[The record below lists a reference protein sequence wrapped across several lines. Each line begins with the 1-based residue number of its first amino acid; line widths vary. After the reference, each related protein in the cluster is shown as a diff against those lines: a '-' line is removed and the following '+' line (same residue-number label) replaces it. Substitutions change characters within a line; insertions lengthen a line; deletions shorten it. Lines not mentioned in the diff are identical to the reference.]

1 MKMLYLTK
9 WEEYAM
15 ADEIY
20 TVAQASQYLQVCE
33 KTVRRLI
40 SSNRLIAYRVG
51 NGNRSLRIKKSD
63 IDSYLEEHTNNT
75 KGAAINE

>member
-1 MKMLYLTK
+1 
-9 WEEYAM
+9 M

-40 SSNRLIAYRVG
+40 SSNKLIAYRVG
-51 NGNRSLRIKKSD
+51 NGNRSLRIKKTD
-63 IDSYLEEHTNNT
+63 IDTYLAEHANNT

>member
-1 MKMLYLTK
+1 
-9 WEEYAM
+9 M

-40 SSNRLIAYRVG
+40 SSNKLVASRVG

-63 IDSYLEEHTNNT
+63 IDSYLSEHTNNT
-75 KGAAINE
+75 KGTAINE

>member
-1 MKMLYLTK
+1 
-9 WEEYAM
+9 M

-20 TVAQASQYLQVCE
+20 TVAQASKYLQVCE

-40 SSNRLIAYRVG
+40 SSNKLIASRVG

-63 IDSYLEEHTNNT
+63 IDTYLAEHTNNA
-75 KGAAINE
+75 KGVAINE

>member
-1 MKMLYLTK
+1 
-9 WEEYAM
+9 M

-20 TVAQASQYLQVCE
+20 TVAQASKYLQVCE

-40 SSNRLIAYRVG
+40 SSNKLIASRVG

-63 IDSYLEEHTNNT
+63 IDSYLEEHTNNS
-75 KGAAINE
+75 KGAYINE

>member
-1 MKMLYLTK
+1 
-9 WEEYAM
+9 M

-20 TVAQASQYLQVCE
+20 TVAQASKYLQVCE

-40 SSNRLIAYRVG
+40 SSNKLIASRVG

-63 IDSYLEEHTNNT
+63 IDIYLAEHTNNT
-75 KGAAINE
+75 IGAAINE